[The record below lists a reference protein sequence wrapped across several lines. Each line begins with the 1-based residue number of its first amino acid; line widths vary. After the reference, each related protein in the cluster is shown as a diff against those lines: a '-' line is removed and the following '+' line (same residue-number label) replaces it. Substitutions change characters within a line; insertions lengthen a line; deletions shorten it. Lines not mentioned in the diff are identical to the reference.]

1 MINLFIILK
10 TTNQQ
15 LKLKTK
21 MSSQII
27 KASELNVSG
36 LTFSDVKTDKYN
48 KKMVFVN
55 RDGGK
60 KVLIQTPK
68 MFNVFGAKR
77 WHSEG
82 TDVKDDSFAV
92 ELSFAGKDMS
102 PELQKFHQVLTD
114 LDNLVKEKAYE
125 NRSSWLNKPKI
136 SKESIEETMYLP
148 TLKVST
154 DKNGEVLEY
163 PDRFKI
169 KFDKD
174 RESGK
179 FLSSKK
185 TNSEIMVFDDSK
197 QMVQVNADNIE
208 NVMGKGSYLT
218 SVVELVY
225 IIIGAKISL
234 KFKFVQ
240 GKLIQNNNEITGNV
254 MLDDEDDI
262 SPSMNKLTVKDTV
275 LPQDLDEEEQEN
287 EEVAEEASEEIV
299 EVEEESEGE
308 EIFEPVAPAPLPIPE
323 PTKKSRAKKA

>member
-1 MINLFIILK
+1 MS
-10 TTNQQ
+10 
-15 LKLKTK
+15 TK
-21 MSSQII
+21 II
-27 KASELNVSG
+27 KASELTVSA

-55 RDGGK
+55 HEGGK

-82 TDVKDDSFAV
+82 TDIKDDSFAV
-92 ELSFAGKDMS
+92 ELSFAGKDS
-102 PELQKFHQVLTD
+102 NPELQKFHQVLSD

-136 SKESIEETMYLP
+136 SKESIEETMYIP
-148 TLKVST
+148 TLKIST
-154 DKNGEVLEY
+154 DKNGDVLEY
-163 PDRFKI
+163 PDRFKV

-185 TNSEIMVFDDSK
+185 TNSEIMIFDENKKIIEID
-197 QMVQVNADNIE
+197 ADNIE

-254 MLDDEDDI
+254 MLDDEEDI
-262 SPSMNKLTVKDTV
+262 SPEMNNLTVKD
-275 LPQDLDEEEQEN
+275 LPQDLDEEELQEK
-287 EEVAEEASEEIV
+287 SEEIV
-299 EVEEESEGE
+299 EVEEDEEEEDDE
-308 EIFEPVAPAPLPIPE
+308 EIFEPAAPAPLPIPE
-323 PTKKSRAKKA
+323 PTTKKSRSKKA

>member
-1 MINLFIILK
+1 
-10 TTNQQ
+10 
-15 LKLKTK
+15 

-27 KASELNVSG
+27 KASELNVSE
-36 LTFSDVKTDKYN
+36 LTFSEVKTDKYN

-55 RDGGK
+55 REGGK
-60 KVLIQTPK
+60 KVLVQTPK

-92 ELSFAGKDMS
+92 EMSFAGKES
-102 PELQKFHQVLTD
+102 NPELQKFHQVLTD

-154 DKNGEVLEY
+154 DKSGEALDY

-185 TNSEIMVFDDSK
+185 TNAEIMVFDDSK
-197 QMVQVNADNIE
+197 QIVQVNADNIE

-254 MLDDEDDI
+254 MLDDDEDDI
-262 SPSMNKLTVKDTV
+262 SPQMNNLSVRNSV
-275 LPQDLDEEEQEN
+275 LQQDLDEEEMI
-287 EEVAEEASEEIV
+287 EEASEEIV
-299 EVEEESEGE
+299 EVENEEDEENE
-308 EIFEPVAPAPLPIPE
+308 EIFEPSPAPLPIPE
-323 PTKKSRAKKA
+323 PAKKTRAKKA